1 VAFSS
6 RPAPG
11 SLEGKHGKAGEKAR
25 KPTDDWEQLEL
36 LCEWEEQREY
46 VSVTNPRLL
55 TIKYRTSQL
64 KLFALDDSSAKMAG

>member
-1 VAFSS
+1 V
-6 RPAPG
+6 
-11 SLEGKHGKAGEKAR
+11 GEKAR

>member
-1 VAFSS
+1 MAFSS

-25 KPTDDWEQLEL
+25 KPTGDWEQLKL

-46 VSVTNPRLL
+46 VSVAKPRLL
-55 TIKYRTSQL
+55 TTKYRRPQL
-64 KLFALDDSSAKMAG
+64 KLFALNDSSVKMAG